1 MANASFSLHTKDRK
15 RQIQDRLVRW
25 IVSFGGLS
33 VLAGLIFIFVY
44 LAFVTFPIFSD
55 AKITWLKAE
64 PIELTAPIITTAVD
78 DNATKARFYT
88 SDGIVTEKS
97 LVSGQVTQSQYLQD
111 GAELL
116 SSSSKWLILL
126 RNGNQLAAV
135 TPSFDTE
142 IASNQVVASDNN
154 RLNWIVASTDGQPV
168 VIAAAAKNQKTMSFA
183 TIDALGHVHLIQ
195 ETESSNDDLMS
206 RLSDHVEKDHI
217 KTLSAQRTTSIS
229 DDNTPIT
236 GANITTSNFT
246 INDADQLLLT
256 PNGNTVYV
264 RVKDELYVI
273 VHQSNQLTV
282 REVINLRSASEAA
295 VTDISLLAGAYS
307 LLVQYDNHMVWQW
320 FDVLTNKTR
329 VLTPIRSFEFDASV
343 EQIIPEN
350 LSKGFLARLGTG
362 EIQGRYTTSEKAVS
376 DLRLPD
382 GTLQSIGLSNNNRYA
397 ALVID
402 NVLHIAKIDNEHP
415 EISWSALWG
424 KVWYESYPEPEFV
437 WQTTAANDD
446 FEPKFSLV
454 PIAFGTIKAAAF
466 AMLFAAP
473 IAVFGA
479 IYTAYFMSSG
489 MRKVVKPTIELMEA
503 LPTVIIGFL
512 AGMWFAPIVES
523 HLPAVMMLLITLP
536 LLSLASGIVWYLIPK
551 RFTGKLPSGLHPF
564 TLIPVIII
572 AMYLMMTYSY
582 DMEVWMFGGDVRV
595 YLAQHG
601 IDFDQRNAL
610 VVGFA
615 MGFAVIPTIFTIAED
630 AIFSVPKHLCDGSLA
645 LGATQWQTL
654 LYVVLLT
661 ASPGIFSAVMMG
673 LGRAVGETMIV
684 LMATGNTPILDWNI
698 FESMRT
704 LSATMAVELPES
716 DVGSTH
722 YRLLFLIALIL
733 FSFTF
738 VVNSLAEWIRQ
749 RLREKYSAL

>member
-15 RQIQDRLVRW
+15 RQIQDRLARG

-44 LAFVTFPIFSD
+44 LAFVTLPIFSG
-55 AKITWLKAE
+55 ATTTWLQ
-64 PIELTAPIITTAVD
+64 PVPMITSTPIIASVVD
-78 DNATKARFYT
+78 DNAENVRFYT
-88 SDGIVTEKS
+88 QDG
-97 LVSGQVTQSQYLQD
+97 LVTQRSLATGETTTERYAEDNDVVTASSKLLILTRNSNEITAIEPSIIQSENDDALASHKRNERKWITASTDDRPIELASAVRNNNIISFVTLDNLGRVNLIQDALSMGHATTEQTTVATALTRFESQPEIQNNIITTSFVLPEVEQILLTPSADVVYARAANELYVLVLQD
-111 GAELL
+111 KALVLREVVDLSAVSQSPVMSMELL
-116 SSSSKWLILL
+116 S
-126 RNGNQLAAV
+126 
-135 TPSFDTE
+135 
-142 IASNQVVASDNN
+142 
-154 RLNWIVASTDGQPV
+154 
-168 VIAAAAKNQKTMSFA
+168 
-183 TIDALGHVHLIQ
+183 
-195 ETESSNDDLMS
+195 
-206 RLSDHVEKDHI
+206 
-217 KTLSAQRTTSIS
+217 
-229 DDNTPIT
+229 
-236 GANITTSNFT
+236 
-246 INDADQLLLT
+246 
-256 PNGNTVYV
+256 
-264 RVKDELYVI
+264 
-273 VHQSNQLTV
+273 
-282 REVINLRSASEAA
+282 
-295 VTDISLLAGAYS
+295 GAYS
-307 LLVQYDNHMVWQW
+307 LLIQYQNQQIWQW
-320 FDVLTNKTR
+320 FDVLANRERT
-329 VLTPIRSFEFDASV
+329 LTPIRSFDFSAPV
-343 EQIIPEN
+343 ERVLPET
-350 LSKGFLARLGTG
+350 LSKGFYVQLANG
-362 EIQGRYTTSEKAVS
+362 ELDGRYTTSERA
-376 DLRLPD
+376 LLNIPLPAGD
-382 GTLQSIGLSNNNRYA
+382 VHSIALSNNNRYA
-397 ALVID
+397 ALVIGD
-402 NVLHIAKIDNEHP
+402 ALHVVKIDNDHP

-454 PIAFGTIKAAAF
+454 PIAFGTLKAAGF
-466 AMLFAAP
+466 AMLFAVP
-473 IAVFGA
+473 IAIFGA
-479 IYTAYFMSSG
+479 IYTAYFMSSS

-512 AGMWFAPIVES
+512 AGLWFAPIVES
-523 HLPAVMMLLITLP
+523 HLPAVMMLLISLP
-536 LLSLASGIVWYLIPK
+536 LLSLATGVVWYLIPRK
-551 RFTGKLPSGLHPF
+551 LTTKLPSGLHPF
-564 TLIPVIII
+564 TLIPVILVAI
-572 AMYLMMTYSY
+572 YLMMTYSY
-582 DMEVWMFGGDVRV
+582 DMEVWLFGGDVRV

-601 IDFDQRNAL
+601 IDYDQRNAL

-698 FESMRT
+698 FEGMRT

-738 VVNSLAEWIRQ
+738 VVNSMAEWVRQ
-749 RLREKYSAL
+749 RLRDKYSAL

>member
-15 RQIQDRLVRW
+15 RQIQDRLARG

-44 LAFVTFPIFSD
+44 LAFVTLPIFSGATSTWSQPVPMTISTPIIASVVD
-55 AKITWLKAE
+55 GNAENVRFYTQDGLVIQKSLKTGEISTERYADDNETVTVSSQLLTLTRNSNEVTAFDPSMAQEGSDHTRVSAEKNEMKWITATTDDQ
-64 PIELTAPIITTAVD
+64 PIELVSASLNNNMISFVTLDRLGRVHLIQDALAIGGATTEQTSVATPVNRFDSQPEIQNNIITTAFVLPEVEQILLTPSAGVVYARAANELYVLVLQNNALVLREVVD
-78 DNATKARFYT
+78 LSAG
-88 SDGIVTEKS
+88 S
-97 LVSGQVTQSQYLQD
+97 QSAVVD
-111 GAELL
+111 MELL
-116 SSSSKWLILL
+116 S
-126 RNGNQLAAV
+126 
-135 TPSFDTE
+135 
-142 IASNQVVASDNN
+142 
-154 RLNWIVASTDGQPV
+154 
-168 VIAAAAKNQKTMSFA
+168 
-183 TIDALGHVHLIQ
+183 
-195 ETESSNDDLMS
+195 
-206 RLSDHVEKDHI
+206 
-217 KTLSAQRTTSIS
+217 
-229 DDNTPIT
+229 
-236 GANITTSNFT
+236 
-246 INDADQLLLT
+246 
-256 PNGNTVYV
+256 
-264 RVKDELYVI
+264 
-273 VHQSNQLTV
+273 
-282 REVINLRSASEAA
+282 
-295 VTDISLLAGAYS
+295 GAYS
-307 LLVQYDNHMVWQW
+307 LLIQHQNQQIWQW
-320 FDVLTNKTR
+320 FDVLADRERT
-329 VLTPIRSFEFDASV
+329 LTPIRSFDFSAPITRV
-343 EQIIPEN
+343 LPET
-350 LSKGFLARLGTG
+350 LSKGFYVQLANG
-362 EIQGRYTTSEKAVS
+362 ELEGRYTTSERA
-376 DLRLPD
+376 
-382 GTLQSIGLSNNNRYA
+382 LSNISLPSGDVHSITLSSNNRYA
-397 ALVID
+397 MLLIDDALHV
-402 NVLHIAKIDNEHP
+402 VKIENDYP

-454 PIAFGTIKAAAF
+454 PIAFGTLKAAGF
-466 AMLFAAP
+466 AMLFAVP
-473 IAVFGA
+473 IAIFGA

-512 AGMWFAPIVES
+512 AGLWFAPIVES
-523 HLPAVMMLLITLP
+523 HLPAVMMLLISLP
-536 LLSLASGIVWYLIPK
+536 LLSLATGVVWYLIPK
-551 RFTGKLPSGLHPF
+551 KLTTKLPSGLHPF
-564 TLIPVIII
+564 TLIPVILVAI
-572 AMYLMMTYSY
+572 YLMMTYSY
-582 DMEVWMFGGDVRV
+582 DMEVWLFGGDVRV

-601 IDFDQRNAL
+601 IDYDQRNAL

-698 FESMRT
+698 FEGMRT

-738 VVNSLAEWIRQ
+738 VVNSMAEWVRQ
-749 RLREKYSAL
+749 RLRDKYSAL

>member
-15 RQIQDRLVRW
+15 RQIQDRLARG

-44 LAFVTFPIFSD
+44 LAFVTLPIFSGATSTWSQPVPMTISTPIIASVVD
-55 AKITWLKAE
+55 GNAENVRFYTQDGLVIQKSLKTGEISTERYADDNETVTVSSQLLTLTRNSNEVTAFDPSMAQEGSDHTLVSAEKNEMKWITATTDDQ
-64 PIELTAPIITTAVD
+64 PIELVSASLNNNMISFVTLDRLGRVHLIQDALAIGGATTEQTSVATPVNRFDSQPEIQNNIITTAFVLPEVEQILLTPSAGVVYARAANELYVLVLQNNALVLREVVD
-78 DNATKARFYT
+78 LSAG
-88 SDGIVTEKS
+88 S
-97 LVSGQVTQSQYLQD
+97 QSAVVD
-111 GAELL
+111 MELL
-116 SSSSKWLILL
+116 S
-126 RNGNQLAAV
+126 
-135 TPSFDTE
+135 
-142 IASNQVVASDNN
+142 
-154 RLNWIVASTDGQPV
+154 
-168 VIAAAAKNQKTMSFA
+168 
-183 TIDALGHVHLIQ
+183 
-195 ETESSNDDLMS
+195 
-206 RLSDHVEKDHI
+206 
-217 KTLSAQRTTSIS
+217 
-229 DDNTPIT
+229 
-236 GANITTSNFT
+236 
-246 INDADQLLLT
+246 
-256 PNGNTVYV
+256 
-264 RVKDELYVI
+264 
-273 VHQSNQLTV
+273 
-282 REVINLRSASEAA
+282 
-295 VTDISLLAGAYS
+295 GAYS
-307 LLVQYDNHMVWQW
+307 LLIQHQNQQIWQW
-320 FDVLTNKTR
+320 FDVLADRERT
-329 VLTPIRSFEFDASV
+329 LTPIRSFDFSAPITRV
-343 EQIIPEN
+343 LPET
-350 LSKGFLARLGTG
+350 LSKGFYVQLANG
-362 EIQGRYTTSEKAVS
+362 ELEGRYTTSERA
-376 DLRLPD
+376 
-382 GTLQSIGLSNNNRYA
+382 LSNISLPSGDVHSITLSSNNRYA
-397 ALVID
+397 MLLIDDALHV
-402 NVLHIAKIDNEHP
+402 VKIENDYP

-454 PIAFGTIKAAAF
+454 PIAFGTLKAAGF
-466 AMLFAAP
+466 AMLFAVP
-473 IAVFGA
+473 IAIFGA

-512 AGMWFAPIVES
+512 AGLWFAPIVES
-523 HLPAVMMLLITLP
+523 HLPAVMMLLISLP
-536 LLSLASGIVWYLIPK
+536 LLSLATGVVWYLIPK
-551 RFTGKLPSGLHPF
+551 KLTTKLPSGLHPF
-564 TLIPVIII
+564 TLIPVILVAI
-572 AMYLMMTYSY
+572 YLMMTYSY
-582 DMEVWMFGGDVRV
+582 DMEVWLFGGDVRV

-601 IDFDQRNAL
+601 IDYDQRNAL

-698 FESMRT
+698 FEGMRT

-738 VVNSLAEWIRQ
+738 VVNSMAEWVRQ
-749 RLREKYSAL
+749 RLRDKYSAL

>member
-64 PIELTAPIITTAVD
+64 PIELTAPIITTVVD

-135 TPSFDTE
+135 TPSFDIE

-217 KTLSAQRTTSIS
+217 QTLSAQRTTSIS
-229 DDNTPIT
+229 DDNTPIA

-256 PNGNTVYV
+256 PNGNTIYV

-282 REVINLRSASEAA
+282 REVINLRSANEAA

-350 LSKGFLARLGTG
+350 LSKGFLARLDTG

-698 FESMRT
+698 FEGMRT

-716 DVGSTH
+716 EVNSTH

-738 VVNSLAEWIRQ
+738 VVNSLAEWVRQ